1 MAKSYIAVKS
11 FCRGDLRVTAGN
23 AVPEKEG
30 LDMQVLVKA
39 GLVKEEKK
47 AAEKKE
53 EK

>member
-1 MAKSYIAVKS
+1 MAKRYIAVKS
-11 FCRGDLRVTAGN
+11 FCRGNLMVTAGN
-23 AVPEKEG
+23 VVPEKEG

-39 GLVKEEKK
+39 GLVKEKK